1 MFLDEKGRLLNGI
14 YSINLLDFLESYKY
28 VYAGIGK
35 NLKNFY
41 YRIIPVIIFCSVGIM
56 SGFYFLVCEFFLPP
70 SFLPYLLYTQEK
82 RKIECINISPE
93 SQREKSCKV
102 SGINRVLQLLFL
114 GTQYQYKIMACLREI
129 QKEIKRR
136 HINCIKCS
144 VIKCFFV
151 LGLVPCAWP
160 TKVSRTGLLVLGSSA
175 SLQEHA
181 V

>member
-14 YSINLLDFLESYKY
+14 YSINLLDFLESSKY
-28 VYAGIGK
+28 VYADIGK

-41 YRIIPVIIFCSVGIM
+41 YRIILVVIFCSVGIM

-93 SQREKSCKV
+93 SEGEKLQGFWNKSCIIV
-102 SGINRVLQLLFL
+102 AFL

-136 HINCIKCS
+136 HIHFIKCS

-151 LGLVPCAWP
+151 LSLVPCAWP
-160 TKVSRTGLLVLGSSA
+160 TKVSRTGLLVLGSSV